1 MAENVS
7 EALRKA
13 KKLPVHEIYVHGAW
27 FDKAN
32 NYEFF
37 PDKLKQ
43 IGFTKETSKDKV

>member
-13 KKLPVHEIYVHGAW
+13 KKMPVHEIYVHNAW
-27 FDKAN
+27 LEKSQ

-37 PDKLKQ
+37 PEKQ
-43 IGFTKETSKDKV
+43 KTIGFTKEQPKTKV